1 MRGASVTWSQLTFI
15 AVGPNTPLH
24 DHGHVYLRA
33 FAHAQEEALLSFLI
47 HIQLL
52 GEMQPPL
59 GRSFWYILFRTL
71 YFSFTALM
79 VVFFILVV

>member
-33 FAHAQEEALLSFLI
+33 FAHAREEALLSFLI

>member
-33 FAHAQEEALLSFLI
+33 FAHAREEALLSFLI

-79 VVFFILVV
+79 VVFSF